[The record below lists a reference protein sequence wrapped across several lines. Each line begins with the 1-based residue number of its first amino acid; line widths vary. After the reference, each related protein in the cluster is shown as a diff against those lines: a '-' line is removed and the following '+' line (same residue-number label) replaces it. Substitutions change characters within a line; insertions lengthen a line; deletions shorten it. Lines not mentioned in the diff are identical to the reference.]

1 MVRRGSTVRVRQRA
15 SGFLRL
21 SRRSVVSA
29 GVIDRLRR
37 PRSVHQCPPW
47 PLSRAQFVEQTD
59 RMLASVACEVAV
71 MTVDHGQAGARPCSG
86 RGRRWRCRHGVRRS
100 RRCVGDRRSCVEVR
114 SRRHV
119 VPASTRGYGTVQVE
133 VAAPLSREEKR
144 AVRTRGLL
152 FDRVERDR
160 LQRHCSPARLRLRAF
175 QATLGEGTANV
186 DDARPAIDVAP
197 FERKLFGWAKPSR
210 GREDHHWPVAGREIR
225 GDRVEFGP

>member
-1 MVRRGSTVRVRQRA
+1 
-15 SGFLRL
+15 
-21 SRRSVVSA
+21 
-29 GVIDRLRR
+29 
-37 PRSVHQCPPW
+37 
-47 PLSRAQFVEQTD
+47 
-59 RMLASVACEVAV
+59 
-71 MTVDHGQAGARPCSG
+71 MTVDHGQAGAHVAGEVEGGDPGTECEG
-86 RGRRWRCRHGVRRS
+86 REGVSEIVDPAERFDPGGTLCRLPLAVT
-100 RRCVGDRRSCVEVR
+100 EV
-114 SRRHV
+114 
-119 VPASTRGYGTVQVE
+119 VQVE

-197 FERKLFGWAKPSR
+197 FERKPFGWAKPSR
-210 GREDHHWPVAGREIR
+210 GREDHHWPIAGREIR